1 MYNIKTVRMY
11 SINHIPIRVP
21 RHIYMSII
29 PRKGYAKRLRRSTV
43 KHSQKKTPHQS
54 KNRHVR
60 IENKNQASKPAETVE
75 LLFSNRGAFVETPR
89 PLPHLGMAGK
99 TTARPKECPPIGCPL
114 QPCLQMNHDLDH
126 RQDCCSL
133 ARGHTK
139 TFSVIHVHGP

>member
-1 MYNIKTVRMY
+1 MHCYLTRTKAATPATKETKQFTSVASQTSIYMYNIKTVRMY

-89 PLPHLGMAGK
+89 PRTVGLGSKYEWM
-99 TTARPKECPPIGCPL
+99 
-114 QPCLQMNHDLDH
+114 
-126 RQDCCSL
+126 
-133 ARGHTK
+133 
-139 TFSVIHVHGP
+139 

>member
-11 SINHIPIRVP
+11 KSYTYSGTKTY
-21 RHIYMSII
+21 IYMSII

-89 PLPHLGMAGK
+89 PRTVGLGSRYEWM
-99 TTARPKECPPIGCPL
+99 
-114 QPCLQMNHDLDH
+114 
-126 RQDCCSL
+126 
-133 ARGHTK
+133 
-139 TFSVIHVHGP
+139 